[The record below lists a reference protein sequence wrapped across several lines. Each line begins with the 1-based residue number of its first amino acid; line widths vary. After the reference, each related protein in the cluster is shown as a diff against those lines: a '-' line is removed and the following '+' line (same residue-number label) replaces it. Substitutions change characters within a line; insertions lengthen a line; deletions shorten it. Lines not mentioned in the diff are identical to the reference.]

1 MNNLI
6 DNWSCWWIIDVQLR
20 WLFNDKWYCLLMVFI
35 EIQYYRV
42 LTCNFYK
49 MKNFFHER
57 FVWSQQNYLVLWEK
71 FGKKKKKHLSEF
83 KWSEALVALNN
94 SLWWQK
100 KHWFTEKEMLL
111 ISKQALLLNKMWL
124 FCLKGDMVFE

>member
-1 MNNLI
+1 
-6 DNWSCWWIIDVQLR
+6 
-20 WLFNDKWYCLLMVFI
+20 
-35 EIQYYRV
+35 
-42 LTCNFYK
+42 

-83 KWSEALVALNN
+83 KWSEVLVALNN

-100 KHWFTEKEMLL
+100 KHWFTEKKMLL